1 MKNLILI
8 FTILLLSCSND
19 DNKPQENP
27 LKGTWKLIET
37 YSSDGGSNP
46 QWTSVENGYTYTF
59 NSNGTYSSTRFSE
72 CSTGEYTITDSTL
85 TLDYDCEDFDTG
97 IENPPG
103 TFIENYVFEDQKIIL
118 TPTYLN
124 CDEGCGY
131 KFERVEQ

>member
-72 CSTGEYTITDSTL
+72 CSTGEYTITDSTA
-85 TLDYDCEDFDTG
+85 TLYDISGNPVKSKTPFDGKMNVEKVKAGLYILVVTTNG
-97 IENPPG
+97 VKNS
-103 TFIENYVFEDQKIIL
+103 FRIII
-118 TPTYLN
+118 N
-124 CDEGCGY
+124 
-131 KFERVEQ
+131 